1 VGEDASKVRE
11 EIAQE
16 RIELGETVRAL
27 AEKADVKGR
36 VQKKA
41 AESVEQAQDKAGQ
54 VVGQVQQKAGQL
66 DDRIRSATPDPIVSG
81 VHTATTSVRRRPLPA
96 AAVLLL
102 AVALILGWRL
112 RRRG

>member
-1 VGEDASKVRE
+1 
-11 EIAQE
+11 
-16 RIELGETVRAL
+16 LGETVKVL

-36 VQKKA
+36 AQKKA

-54 VVGQVQQKAGQL
+54 VVAEVHEKAGQL

-81 VHTATTSVRRRPLPA
+81 VHTATTTVRRRPLPA

-102 AVALILGWRL
+102 AMALILGWRL